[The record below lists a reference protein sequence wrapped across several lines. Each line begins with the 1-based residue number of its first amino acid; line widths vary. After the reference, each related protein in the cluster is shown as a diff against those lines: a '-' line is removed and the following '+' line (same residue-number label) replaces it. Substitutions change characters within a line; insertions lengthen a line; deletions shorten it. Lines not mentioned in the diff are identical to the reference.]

1 MARISLCLIAKD
13 EEQML
18 PGCLASVE
26 GAVDEI
32 VLVDTGSTDRTR
44 EIARAGGARVFEQ
57 PWRGDFSAPRNEAL
71 SHARGDFVLQ
81 LDADERL
88 APGSG
93 EVLRQAAAAGALDQG
108 MLLLHHASRVDAT
121 TEEVLTGR
129 ARPAPPIRLGRFFRR
144 APWLRYRGIV
154 HEDLDDSLVERAWRI
169 APVDAHL
176 VHLGNVPAY
185 RKARGN
191 DERNLDLL
199 LRRCALDPDDI
210 VAFGYLASQ
219 YVECGQMAEA
229 LAIADRGWALLD
241 RQPAYRSVQRLALSR
256 AYAAL
261 RLGSPADALETLE
274 RAEAWMGQ
282 RADFDLLRGCALEG
296 LAMAA
301 APGRNREALARRAA
315 AAHAR
320 ALEPDRTGLQEQLVR
335 QVGGPS
341 NRCRL
346 GCALLMAGDPA
357 GARTAFEAALLEDPS
372 SEEARLGRAEAR
384 LEGGDAVGAM
394 AELEPLLGSAPE
406 PWLIAA
412 MAALRIGARAD
423 AVLFAARA
431 RERAAL
437 QFTSPH
443 RRALLGALT
452 EALLPA
458 HEERPA

>member
-1 MARISLCLIAKD
+1 VARISLCLIAKD
-13 EEQML
+13 EEPML

-44 EIARAGGARVFEQ
+44 EIARAAGARVFEQ
-57 PWRGDFSAPRNEAL
+57 PWREDFSAARNEAL

-93 EVLRQAAAAGALDQG
+93 EVLRRAADAGALDGG
-108 MLLLHHASRVDAT
+108 MLLLHDASRVDAT
-121 TEEVLTGR
+121 AEEVLTGR
-129 ARPAPPIRLGRFFRR
+129 ARLGPPIRLGRFFRR
-144 APWLRYRGIV
+144 APWLRYSGIV
-154 HEDLDDSLVERAWRI
+154 HENLDDNLVEHAWRI
-169 APVDAHL
+169 APLDAHL

-185 RKARGN
+185 RKARGKG
-191 DERNLDLL
+191 ERNLDLL
-199 LRRCALDPDDI
+199 RRRCALEPDD
-210 VAFGYLASQ
+210 VTSYGYLAFE
-219 YVECGQMAEA
+219 YVERGQMAEA

-256 AYAAL
+256 AYAHL
-261 RLGSPADALETLE
+261 RLNNPMAALETLE
-274 RAEAWMGQ
+274 RAETWMGQ

-301 APGRNREALARRAA
+301 APGRDREAMARRAA

-320 ALEPDRTGLQEQLVR
+320 ALEPDRSGLHEQLVR

-346 GCALLMAGDPA
+346 GCALLMASDLV
-357 GARTAFEAALLEDPS
+357 GARAAFETALLEDPS
-372 SEEARLGRAEAR
+372 SEEAHLGRAEAR
-384 LEGGDAVGAM
+384 LEGGDATGAM
-394 AELEPLLGSAPE
+394 VELEPFLGSTPE

-412 MAALRIGARAD
+412 LAALHLGARAD
-423 AVLFAARA
+423 AVLFATRA

-452 EALLPA
+452 AALLPA
-458 HEERPA
+458 HAEQPA